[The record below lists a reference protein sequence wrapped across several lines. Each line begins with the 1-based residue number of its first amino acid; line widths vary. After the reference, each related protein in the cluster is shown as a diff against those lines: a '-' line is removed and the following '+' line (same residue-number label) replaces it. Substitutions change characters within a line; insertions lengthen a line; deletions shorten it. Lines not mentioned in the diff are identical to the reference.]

1 MVTEKAAW
9 NPEPDDPLLTADDAP
24 HEPAAVLRAQR
35 AGWRG
40 EELAKIVSM
49 KSWQAIAALERAI
62 TKETQAANQG
72 RKIMGK

>member
-49 KSWQAIAALERAI
+49 KPYQAVAAIEKALAA
-62 TKETQAANQG
+62 ETAAANQG
-72 RKIMGK
+72 RKIMGR